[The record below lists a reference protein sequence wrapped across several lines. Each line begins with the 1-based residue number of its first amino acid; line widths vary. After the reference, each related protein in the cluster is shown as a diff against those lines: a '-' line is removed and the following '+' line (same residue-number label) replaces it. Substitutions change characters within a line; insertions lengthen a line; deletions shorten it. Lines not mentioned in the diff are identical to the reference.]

1 MVERAYKSSN
11 QVLKEILGYWPFP
24 STWHLHFAQHR
35 NEWYPIQGPRHVDSC
50 TKWCLKQVWLWLH
63 DMWFATC
70 FHIGFP
76 TEQSHYARAGHQTS
90 YRDRQQRK
98 NDVDPVPCAGG
109 FKRQVV
115 WLQNL
120 FESMLRHHLQS
131 FAMKL
136 AQSITIYFTRIV
148 RECMGQASFGPD
160 TPWISLGQMCTTL
173 TVFTKPNQRQVSQSI
188 SKVSVH
194 QSELSRGGCCYS
206 FFLIEQE
213 QSGLDYICVSF
224 LDL

>member
-11 QVLKEILGYWPFP
+11 QVLKEILRYWPFP

-35 NEWYPIQGPRHVDSC
+35 NEWHPIQGLRHVDSC
-50 TKWCLKQVWLWLH
+50 SKWCLKQVWWWLH

-76 TEQSHYARAGHQTS
+76 TEQSHYAGAGHQTA

-148 RECMGQASFGPD
+148 RECMDRQALDQIFHESAWARC
-160 TPWISLGQMCTTL
+160 TPPSPYCPSQTSAKS
-173 TVFTKPNQRQVSQSI
+173 VNQFR
-188 SKVSVH
+188 K
-194 QSELSRGGCCYS
+194 
-206 FFLIEQE
+206 
-213 QSGLDYICVSF
+213 
-224 LDL
+224 

>member
-1 MVERAYKSSN
+1 MFEAGLMVA
-11 QVLKEILGYWPFP
+11 P
-24 STWHLHFAQHR
+24 
-35 NEWYPIQGPRHVDSC
+35 WYVIC
-50 TKWCLKQVWLWLH
+50 
-63 DMWFATC
+63 DMFSL
-70 FHIGFP
+70 IGFP
-76 TEQSHYARAGHQTS
+76 TEQSHYAGAGHQTS

-115 WLQNL
+115 WLQNP

-148 RECMGQASFGPD
+148 RECMGQASFGRD
-160 TPWISLGQMCTTL
+160 IPWIFLGQMYTTL
-173 TVFTKPNQRQVSQSI
+173 TVLPKPNQCQVSQSI

-194 QSELSRGGCCYS
+194 QSELSRGGCCY
-206 FFLIEQE
+206 FFWLSRN
-213 QSGLDYICVSF
+213 QSGLDYCIYVFHSLIYTSF
-224 LDL
+224 QESLAQGVGGI